1 MLTSLRSFLLLGLH
15 ATLCHGGSIFRSTP
29 LDIPSFQLSAALD
42 PLSELSPCTPSTLSL
57 DDKKKAA
64 IDFVQDQM
72 KAFKLPGVALSVV
85 LKNETI
91 ISKGFGTK
99 KRKPPSRGKHN
110 FKLVPSRKRSLLWH
124 CQTG

>member
-1 MLTSLRSFLLLGLH
+1 MT
-15 ATLCHGGSIFRSTP
+15 
-29 LDIPSFQLSAALD
+29 LD

-64 IDFVQDQM
+64 IDFVQDQI

-91 ISKGFGTK
+91 LSKGFGTK
-99 KRKPPSRGKHN
+99 ELGNAKASVTGKTQ
-110 FKLVPSRKRSLLWH
+110 FQIGSLTKTFVALGIAKLVDEKKLS
-124 CQTG
+124 